1 MKEGR
6 LKDKVALV
14 TGAGS
19 VGPGWGNG
27 KAAATLFARE
37 GARVLAVDLSLEAVE
52 ETRKIIEE
60 EGGHCTTFQAD
71 VSKADQ
77 VESMIHTCVQRYG
90 QLNVLHNNVGIIAV
104 GGPVEVSEADWDR
117 VIDTNLKSMFLTC
130 KSALPVMERQH
141 QGAIVNISS
150 ISSVRYSG
158 YPSVA
163 YNASKGAINQLTQN
177 IAVQYAARGIRA
189 NCVLPGLMN
198 TPFIVERLKNVYGAG
213 GVEEMVRKRDALV
226 PMGKM
231 GDAWDVAHAAL
242 FLASDE
248 ARYITG
254 ACLVVDGGL
263 TCGVG

>member
-1 MKEGR
+1 MRGDR

-27 KAAATLFARE
+27 KATATLFARE
-37 GARVLAVDLSLEAVE
+37 GARVFAVDLNLDAVE
-52 ETRKIIEE
+52 ETRRIIEE
-60 EGGHCTTFQAD
+60 EGGHCMTHQAD
-71 VSKADQ
+71 VTEVDQ
-77 VESMIHTCVQRYG
+77 VELMIHRCVEAYG
-90 QLNVLHNNVGIIAV
+90 RLDVLHNNVGIVAV

-117 VIDTNLKSMFLTC
+117 ILDTNLKSMFLTC
-130 KSALPVMERQH
+130 KYALPIMETQ
-141 QGAIVNISS
+141 QGGVIVNISS
-150 ISSVRYSG
+150 TSSLRYSG

-177 IAVQYAARGIRA
+177 IAVQYAAKGIRA
-189 NCVLPGLMN
+189 NCVLPGLMD
-198 TPFIVERLKNVYGAG
+198 TPMIVEPLVSAYGAG
-213 GVEEMVRKRDALV
+213 GLEEMKRQRNALV
-226 PMGKM
+226 PMERM

-248 ARYITG
+248 ASYITG

-263 TCGVG
+263 TCKFG